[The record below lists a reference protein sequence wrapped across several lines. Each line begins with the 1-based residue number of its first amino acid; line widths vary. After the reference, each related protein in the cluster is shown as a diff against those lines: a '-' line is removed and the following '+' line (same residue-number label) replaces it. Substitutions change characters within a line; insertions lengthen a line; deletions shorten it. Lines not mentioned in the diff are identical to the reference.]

1 MLISRLLENIGWK
14 KKVPSLSLKII
25 NLKCTIVIHK
35 VLNHLE
41 CSYKYIIEN
50 IYIYYDNQIIYERK
64 FFHKII
70 NNEIFTY
77 YCAYNNILEN
87 NPLFIIINEDDQ
99 LIFEYKALSE
109 EIQEIVK
116 NHYSIESINEHLIDK
131 VIQVNNNSLIIKKI
145 ILNNN
150 SLEKNEEIEFCNI
163 YCEII

>member
-1 MLISRLLENIGWK
+1 MLISKLLENIGWK
-14 KKVPSLSLKII
+14 KKIPSLSLKII
-25 NLKCTIVIHK
+25 NLKCNVVVNKIIT
-35 VLNHLE
+35 HLE
-41 CSYKYIIEN
+41 CSYESVIES
-50 IYIYYDNQIIYERK
+50 IFIYYDNQIIYERK

-150 SLEKNEEIEFCNI
+150 SLEKNEEIEFYNI